1 MLEQDAARLI
11 REAGWKIAKGPYIN
25 SRLLARG
32 IYMWSIKSHLS
43 AEDLKRRGI
52 TLHKKNKGPN
62 SERTVRFVGEVV
74 DGILIS
80 VRHVSTSERKKI
92 GGRAWRPGRKSKK
105 KAAPQPE

>member
-11 REAGWKIAKGPYIN
+11 REDGWKIAKGPYIN

-52 TLHKKNKGPN
+52 TLHKNKGPD

-74 DGILIS
+74 GGRLVS
-80 VRHVSTSERKKI
+80 VRHVSTSERKRI

-105 KAAPQPE
+105 GAAPQPE